1 MTMGGYGV
9 GRRNDTHSKKK
20 KKKKSTL
27 AQLALKIYKRDLF
40 SCIRE
45 YHVQLYT
52 SLISKSSRNRSF
64 SRAIN

>member
-1 MTMGGYGV
+1 MTH
-9 GRRNDTHSKKK
+9 TQKKK
-20 KKKKSTL
+20 KKIYFSTKEV
-27 AQLALKIYKRDLF
+27 ALKTDKRDLF